1 MTMRYYGKIMK
12 MSKIYDYTSMEKY
25 CQLLIIGIIC
35 LLHVSCDNTFSEEPA
50 SSEAIVKC
58 ELIFEATIGET
69 GLTRGVVRE
78 FPDMAK
84 IYVNFSGNGTKSYGL
99 EGIYSSADD
108 RWTIEFP
115 ETLQSEGSG
124 TCDVVYVSDG
134 SIEKISNG
142 RYKLAVNTSVLK
154 SEEAEWRYES
164 GKLIVTAHLK
174 PSQLR
179 IRFVSD
185 APTEIW
191 VKGFGVSEVLDEDF
205 RYSSYES
212 YSNPF
217 IDSSNPCYPKQ
228 IQLNI
233 KGDDG
238 KYYSNYYYSDKTLCK
253 EFHRVNGIS
262 YEYYDCPE
270 YLRLSVFYPNDPDY
284 FYYKDIREF
293 SPGESYLVSLPS
305 SSDYVGWTKACNR
318 ISNIEDIQIGIDQNM
333 SQRVWWEAGI
343 VAYGN
348 SLNFELTNTD
358 SNGYVYVSGTT
369 FNSDNM
375 LFDNKKISALFNND
389 LGKGGITFRFNT
401 SKLTTTYA
409 RFSNISFSHFP
420 IYDVYTDE

>member
-1 MTMRYYGKIMK
+1 MTMRYYGKIMM
-12 MSKIYDYTSMEKY
+12 MSKIYNYTSMGKY

-35 LLHVSCDNTFSEEPA
+35 LLHVSCDNTFSEEP

-58 ELIFEATIGET
+58 ELIFEATIGEP

-99 EGIYSSADD
+99 EGVYSSADD
-108 RWTIEFP
+108 SWTIEFP
-115 ETLQSEGSG
+115 EMLQSEGAG
-124 TCDVVYVSDG
+124 TCDVVYISDG

-142 RYKLAVNTSVLK
+142 RYKLTVNTSVLK

-174 PSQLR
+174 PSQSR

-191 VKGFGVSEVLDEDF
+191 VKGFGISEVLDEDF

-212 YSNPF
+212 YSSPY
-217 IDSSNPCYPKQ
+217 IYGSEPCYPKH
-228 IQLNI
+228 IQLDI
-233 KGDDG
+233 KGNDG
-238 KYYSNYYYSDKTLCK
+238 KYYSNYYYSHKTLC
-253 EFHRVNGIS
+253 EAFHRVNGVS

-270 YLRLSVFYPNDPDY
+270 YLRLSIFYPNDPDY

-305 SSDYVGWTKACNR
+305 SSDYVGWTKENNK
-318 ISNIEDIQIGIDQNM
+318 IIGFEDIQIGINQNM
-333 SQRVWWEAGI
+333 SQRVSGQVGI
-343 VAYGN
+343 VAYGL

-358 SNGYVYVSGTT
+358 PDGYVYVSGTT
-369 FNSDNM
+369 FHSDNL
-375 LFDNKKISALFNND
+375 LFANKKISALFIND
-389 LGKGGITFRFNT
+389 WGKGVITFGFNT
-401 SKLTTTYA
+401 SNLTTTYSK
-409 RFSNISFSHFP
+409 FSNISITYFP